1 MHPAFDLATV
11 ILLHDTSLIAGA
23 AAILHS
29 RRRSTRPMGLERIA
43 AAFIGLAIG
52 AALAAFGEQ
61 AALPYWLW
69 TYLSIF
75 LGTVAYPLF
84 WDGVRRLS
92 GRRRSLYWIVVLVPA
107 AWLLIGIVSG
117 FPLVNEQRAS
127 VFHLTAVISLAAS
140 ACEIW
145 LDRLSEPLP
154 ARRPLAACLLI
165 SAAIYAVRLVCISL
179 DIPSAFDFA
188 TAFFLQIFFNFW
200 IALLIV
206 TLVRERGE
214 AGLQLA
220 ADTDTLTGVGNRRW
234 FLGRIPATPRANS
247 ALAILDVDH
256 FKQINDRFG
265 HPAGDQVLV
274 SVAKAVRDELR
285 EGDVF
290 ARYGGE
296 EFVLFLPNVSEL
308 EAGLVS
314 ERLRKRVQAMS
325 IVVDG
330 STTVRVT
337 VSIGVAWSDEKDGTW
352 DAWIKAADTACYEAK
367 QGGRNLVRRHV
378 VKDWP
383 DRMLPAGSLQD

>member
-1 MHPAFDLATV
+1 MHLAFDLATV

-43 AAFIGLAIG
+43 VAFIGLAIG
-52 AALAAFGEQ
+52 AALAAFGER

-75 LGTVAYPLF
+75 LGTGAYPLL
-84 WDGVRRLS
+84 WDGMRRLS
-92 GRRRSLYWIVVLVPA
+92 GRRHSLYGIVVLVPA

-117 FPLVNEQRAS
+117 FPPVNEQRAS
-127 VFHLTAVISLAAS
+127 VFHLTAVIFLAAS
-140 ACEIW
+140 AGEIW

-154 ARRPLAACLLI
+154 ARRPLAVCLLI
-165 SAAIYAVRLVCISL
+165 SAAIYAVRLVCIVF

-188 TAFFLQIFFNFW
+188 TAFFLQIIFNFW
-200 IALLIV
+200 IALLVV
-206 TLVRERGE
+206 TLGRERGE
-214 AGLQLA
+214 AGIQLA
-220 ADTDTLTGVGNRRW
+220 ADTDTLTGIGNRRW
-234 FLGRIPATPRANS
+234 FLGRIPATPLANS

-265 HPAGDQVLV
+265 HPVGDQVLV

-285 EGDVF
+285 DGDVF

-308 EAGLVS
+308 EAGTVTQ
-314 ERLRKRVQAMS
+314 RLRKRIEAMS
-325 IVVDG
+325 IVVGD
-330 STTVRVT
+330 SHVQVT
-337 VSIGVAWSDEKDGTW
+337 VSIGVAWSDHKGGNW
-352 DAWIKAADTACYEAK
+352 DAWIQAADSACYEAK
-367 QGGRNLVRRHV
+367 EGGRNLVRTRLL
-378 VKDWP
+378 KEP
-383 DRMLPAGSLQD
+383 RQITA